1 MVSTSDTTTAKQAD
15 RPQELR
21 PLQKTEMWDPEIETL
36 SRDEIHALQSEK
48 LRRQVHYVYANAR
61 FFRELWDAAGIHPRD
76 IKSVDDLW
84 KLPTFDK
91 EALRADRD
99 RTGDPFAGT
108 RCVPASQLTLVT
120 HSSGTSG
127 KPNFFGMTPDEL
139 TEVGRMFARSV
150 YAIGMR
156 PGDETVMPSS
166 ARWHGTM
173 IAWEEAFQQLHI
185 VKYML
190 GKSPVPHDLV
200 SDLFEMAPDMRQLT
214 STFVYHPE
222 AELEYMRT
230 NNLDPKETFPNLR
243 LLWSA
248 VDASPMRRKILL
260 DTWGVPLKN
269 QYGSG
274 DQFWMTGECPHDERY
289 THAPEDYFIFE
300 VLDPLTGE
308 PVPPGGTG
316 VLHITNL
323 WMRSFPYIRYSMEDM
338 VTYETTPCTC
348 GRTSLRLSIRG
359 RFAWSV
365 RVGEDYIFSQEVENV
380 LWAQPNLAGAN
391 YQLVRKSEQPQ
402 DKLIVRVHPN
412 ELPHTD
418 ELKAQLETALKTEFG
433 VPSEVIFVGAGE
445 IGTKG
450 VKMQRVIEM

>member
-1 MVSTSDTTTAKQAD
+1 MATTQTLTPGEPAGSESK
-15 RPQELR
+15 RPQLR
-21 PLQKTEMWDPEIETL
+21 TEMWEPEIETL
-36 SRDEIHALQSEK
+36 SRDEIHALQSQRLE
-48 LRRQVHYVYANAR
+48 RQVHYVYANAR
-61 FFRELWDAAGIHPRD
+61 FFRELWDAAGVHPRD
-76 IKSVDDLW
+76 IRSVDDLW
-84 KLPTFDK
+84 KLPAFDK
-91 EALRADRD
+91 DALRADRD

-108 RCVPASQLTLVT
+108 LCVPASQLTFVT
-120 HSSGTSG
+120 HSTGTSG
-127 KPNFFGMTPDEL
+127 KPNLFGVTKDEL
-139 TEVGRMFARSV
+139 EELGHLFSRALYT
-150 YAIGMR
+150 IGVR
-156 PGDETVMPSS
+156 PGYQGVFVGGI
-166 ARWHGTM
+166 RWHGFV
-173 IAWEEAFQQLHI
+173 IAWDKALEQMGVTKYYLGNGPQDI
-185 VKYML
+185 VIQTL
-190 GKSPVPHDLV
+190 
-200 SDLFEMAPDMRQLT
+200 EMAPDVVDLDVP
-214 STFVYHPE
+214 FVYQPE
-222 AELEYMRT
+222 AELEYIRRT
-230 NNLDPKETFPNLR
+230 GIDPKQIYPDLK

-338 VTYETTPCTC
+338 VTYEVEPCSC